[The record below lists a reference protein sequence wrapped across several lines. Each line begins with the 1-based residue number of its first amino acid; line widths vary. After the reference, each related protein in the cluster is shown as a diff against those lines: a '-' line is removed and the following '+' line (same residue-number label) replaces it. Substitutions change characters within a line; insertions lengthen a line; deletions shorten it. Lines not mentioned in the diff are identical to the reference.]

1 MMLTATGGLLGSVLV
16 GVIVWFV
23 LFVIL
28 GVTLWVCFVAGAA
41 VLVAGLLV
49 TGPLA
54 MSRAKKSAGRGQSGS
69 AIGAH

>member
-1 MMLTATGGLLGSVLV
+1 MLTATGGLLGSVLV

-28 GVTLWVCFVAGAA
+28 GVTLWVSFVVGGA
-41 VLVAGLLV
+41 VLVAGLLLTV
-49 TGPLA
+49 PLA
-54 MSRAKKSAGRGQSGS
+54 MSRGKKSADRRHSGS

>member
-1 MMLTATGGLLGSVLV
+1 MLTATGGLLGSVLL

-28 GVTLWVCFVAGAA
+28 GVTLWICFVAGGA
-41 VLVAGLLV
+41 VLVAGLLL

-54 MSRAKKSAGRGQSGS
+54 MSRGKKSSSHGQSGS